1 MEINN
6 DEITKKC
13 SVPGCNYT
21 QVFTSG
27 MDFPVECWLTCERCN
42 DYVVDESKESK

>member
-21 QVFTSG
+21 QLFTSG
-27 MDFPVECWLTCERCN
+27 TDFPYEAWLKCPACGEF
-42 DYVVDESKESK
+42 VVDESKEKK